1 MFARFHDKEAQR
13 LYVRRLS
20 KSSKGTYY
28 IYSFVILEFE
38 EMTKLKLY
46 TNHVQTV
53 ATTPV
58 KLQKSISKKI
68 YEELQTQS
76 NHFLH
81 LFLKYSQISL
91 SQTRLFRITVYLKVK
106 IWSLF

>member
-1 MFARFHDKEAQR
+1 MLCECDSFFSSSQFCTCLPVFTTRKLRDFMSAVFQ
-13 LYVRRLS
+13 

-28 IYSFVILEFE
+28 IYSFIILEFE

-58 KLQKSISKKI
+58 KLQKSISKKTI
-68 YEELQTQS
+68 RGVTDT
-76 NHFLH
+76 
-81 LFLKYSQISL
+81 K
-91 SQTRLFRITVYLKVK
+91 
-106 IWSLF
+106 